1 MGKKKFAAIVL
12 SAGRGTRMQANVPKQ
27 YLSLA
32 GKPVLYYALDAFEKS
47 RAEEII
53 LVSGK
58 EEVDYCQNEIVNK
71 YGFAKVRAVV
81 AGGKERYHSVFCGLL
96 QLEKMG
102 RQPDYVMIHDG
113 ARPFVDQAT
122 IERCAQAAEKD
133 QACVV
138 GMPVIDT
145 IKIVDREQFS
155 IETPQRSN
163 VWQVQTPQ
171 VFAFPLIQKAYR
183 ELLQREE
190 EGHILSVTDDAM
202 VVEQILKTKVRLV
215 EGSYKN
221 IKITTPED
229 LEMAQIFL
237 KSDV

>member
-1 MGKKKFAAIVL
+1 MA
-12 SAGRGTRMQANVPKQ
+12 
-27 YLSLA
+27 
-32 GKPVLYYALDAFEKS
+32 
-47 RAEEII
+47 
-53 LVSGK
+53 
-58 EEVDYCQNEIVNK
+58 
-71 YGFAKVRAVV
+71 
-81 AGGKERYHSVFCGLL
+81 
-96 QLEKMG
+96 
-102 RQPDYVMIHDG
+102 
-113 ARPFVDQAT
+113 
-122 IERCAQAAEKD
+122 
-133 QACVV
+133 
-138 GMPVIDT
+138 GMPVKDT
-145 IKIVDREQFS
+145 IKIVDREKFT
-155 IETPQRSN
+155 IETPLRSN